1 MLTGPKY
8 KICRRLGS
16 QVYEKCQTQKFQL
29 AEARKSKL
37 RRRGRGRG
45 PSEYGMQLLEKQRV
59 RFSYGLKE
67 KQFASYVKQASEKT
81 GVVPTET
88 LYQNLER
95 RLDNVVYRL
104 GLAPTRA
111 FSRQLV
117 SHGHIYV
124 NGSRLN
130 IPSYQVRVG
139 DVISLKESTKKKNVF
154 EIIREQMAE
163 AKQPSWL
170 TFDAKKFEG
179 KVNSLPTAESHEFGF
194 DLSSVI
200 QFYSR

>member
-1 MLTGPKY
+1 MITGPKY

-16 QVYEKCQTQKFQL
+16 HIYEKCQTQKFQL
-29 AEARKSKL
+29 AEARKA
-37 RRRGRGRG
+37 RTMRRGRGRA

-67 KQFASYVKQASEKT
+67 KQFANYIKEASEKANS
-81 GVVPTET
+81 VPTT
-88 LYQNLER
+88 VLYQSLER

-104 GLAPTRA
+104 GIAPTRA
-111 FSRQLV
+111 FARQLV
-117 SHGHIYV
+117 SHGHIHV
-124 NGSRLN
+124 NGRKLN

-154 EIIREQMAE
+154 DIINEQITE

-170 TFDAKKFEG
+170 SFDAKKFEG
-179 KVNSLPTAESHEFGF
+179 KVTALPTAEAHEIGF

>member
-29 AEARKSKL
+29 AEARKSKMQ
-37 RRRGRGRG
+37 RRGRRKNVSQFG
-45 PSEYGMQLLEKQRV
+45 EQLLEKQRV
-59 RFSYGLKE
+59 RFTYGLKE
-67 KQFASYVKQASEKT
+67 RQFSSYVKEASQAT
-81 GVVPTET
+81 GEVPVEV
-88 LYQNLER
+88 LYQTLER
-95 RLDNVVYRL
+95 RLDNVIYRL

-111 FSRQLV
+111 FARQLV
-117 SHGHIYV
+117 SHGHITI
-124 NGSRLN
+124 NGKKLN
-130 IPSYQVRVG
+130 IPSYIVRVG
-139 DVISLKESTKKKNVF
+139 DVVALKDTTKKKNVF
-154 EIIREQMAE
+154 EIIKDRVGEF
-163 AKQPSWL
+163 KQPAWL

-179 KVNSLPTAESHEFGF
+179 KVTALPKAESHELGF

>member
-1 MLTGPKY
+1 MITGPKY

-29 AEARKSKL
+29 AEARKFKM
-37 RRRGRGRG
+37 RRGRRGRG

-67 KQFASYVKQASEKT
+67 KQFANYVKNASEKAGGT
-81 GVVPTET
+81 STET
-88 LYQNLER
+88 LYQSLER

-104 GLAPTRA
+104 GIAPTRA
-111 FSRQLV
+111 FARQLV

-139 DVISLKESTKKKNVF
+139 DVVTLKESTKKKNVF
-154 EIIREQMAE
+154 DLIREQMTE

-179 KVNSLPTAESHEFGF
+179 KVSSLPTAESHEIGF
-194 DLSSVI
+194 DLSSVM